1 MWFHSGYDRS
11 RRCHKL
17 FALLECTGG
26 KQGQNREVSEKGAR
40 SLQAGDDDGVDKAA
54 IGKGDSAW
62 TPCGELAIVF
72 PGEFWTGVR
81 GATPG
86 S

>member
-11 RRCHKL
+11 RRRHKL

-26 KQGQNREVSEKGAR
+26 EQGQNGEVNEKGTG
-40 SLQAGDDDGVDKAA
+40 SLQAGNDDGVDKVA

-62 TPCGELAIVF
+62 TPCGELAIVC

-81 GATPG
+81 GTMPG